1 MNALAHDPLLIL
13 DRAQSNGRAQGET
26 RSIRRGQI
34 SFMTTPVT
42 APVQTA
48 AVIPIAQT
56 PCSRHVVNGV
66 YVATIIRKIAA

>member
-34 SFMTTPVT
+34 SFMTAPVT
-42 APVQTA
+42 APETA

-66 YVATIIRKIAA
+66 YIATIIRKIAA